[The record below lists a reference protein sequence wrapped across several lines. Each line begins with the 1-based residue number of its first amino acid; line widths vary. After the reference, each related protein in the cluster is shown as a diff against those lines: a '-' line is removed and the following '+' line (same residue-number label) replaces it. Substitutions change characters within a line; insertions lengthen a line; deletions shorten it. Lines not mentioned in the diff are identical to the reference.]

1 MNLWDSIKIINHG
14 YRKRSYKLKV
24 QKTFLINLAKDFPN
38 KAIRWPLDMGCIRTL
53 NRAQKRTSTWH
64 LTVKTTR
71 IQNKYRISEAA
82 RQKHKVIHKS
92 NQSEKRKFLN
102 INSKNQEGM
111 GQYISLKDNYL
122 QQFEKFSPLFSWREH
137 GMHGARTVAE
147 KFTP

>member
-1 MNLWDSIKIINHG
+1 MNHW
-14 YRKRSYKLKV
+14 RRRRSYKLKA

-38 KAIRWPLDMGCIRTL
+38 KAIRWSSSMGCIRTP

-64 LTVKTTR
+64 FTLKTTR
-71 IQNKYRISEAA
+71 TQNKYRILKAA

-92 NQSEKRKFLN
+92 NQKNGKFLN

-111 GQYISLKDNYL
+111 GQYISLKDNHL
-122 QQFEKFSPLFSWREH
+122 QQFEKFRPLFSCREH

-147 KFTP
+147 GFVP